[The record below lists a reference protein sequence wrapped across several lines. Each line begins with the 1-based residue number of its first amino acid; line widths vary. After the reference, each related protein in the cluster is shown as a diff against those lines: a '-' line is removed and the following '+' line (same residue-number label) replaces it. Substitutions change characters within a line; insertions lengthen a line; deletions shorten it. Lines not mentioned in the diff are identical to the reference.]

1 MRIAIFQLT
10 SQLDPACNMQKIEK
24 AAREVKWEG
33 AEALF
38 LPECFYS
45 MSDGITPTPH
55 LVSRENRAFKEIQNI
70 AAKNQIYL
78 LGGSVAYDR
87 DGTVVNRALNFNPRG
102 ELISF
107 YDKRHL
113 FACDFLR
120 DGKRKKINEG
130 DLYQKGEKIV
140 VDHIGDLKIGYGICF
155 DLRFPVQSWELREK
169 GANLLTYASAFTVPT
184 GKAHWHILLR
194 ARAIEGQ
201 CFVIAAAQWG
211 RHNSRLQ
218 SFGHSLAVD
227 PWGEILCDLGE
238 GEKWKLVDLDLDK
251 ALKVRRQIRVY
262 RNLGGVDA

>member
-10 SQLDPACNMQKIEK
+10 SQLGPGHNMPKIEK
-24 AAREVKWEG
+24 AAREVKREG

-45 MSDGITPTPH
+45 MSDGVTPTPH
-55 LVSRENRAFKEIQNI
+55 LVCENGQAFEKIQNI
-70 AAKNQIYL
+70 ALENQIYL
-78 LGGSVAYDR
+78 LGGSVAYDL
-87 DGTVVNRALNFNPRG
+87 DGVVVNRALNFNPRG

-120 DGKRKKINEG
+120 NGKRKKIDEG
-130 DLYQKGEKIV
+130 NLYQRGEKLL
-140 VDHIGDLKIGYGICF
+140 VDHIDGLKVGYGICF
-155 DLRFPVQSWELREK
+155 DLRFPVQSSQLREK
-169 GANLLTYASAFTVPT
+169 GANLLTYASAFTIPT

-194 ARAIEGQ
+194 ARAIENQ
-201 CFVIAAAQWG
+201 CFVVAAAQWG

-218 SFGHSLAVD
+218 SFGHSLVVN

-238 GEKWKLVDLDLDK
+238 GEKWELVDLDLNHVCE
-251 ALKVRRQIRVY
+251 VRRQIK
-262 RNLGGVDA
+262 LK

>member
-1 MRIAIFQLT
+1 MRIAIFQF
-10 SQLDPACNMQKIEK
+10 SGQLDPVHNMQKIEK
-24 AAREVKWEG
+24 AAREVKLEG

-45 MSDGITPTPH
+45 MGDGVAPTPH
-55 LVSRENRAFKEIQNI
+55 LVSEKGGAFEKIQNV
-70 AAKNQIYL
+70 ALQNQIYL

-87 DGTVVNRALNFNPRG
+87 DGTVVNRALNFNPSG

-120 DGKRKKINEG
+120 NGKRKKINEG
-130 DLYQKGEKIV
+130 DIYQRGEKLL
-140 VDHIGDLKIGYGICF
+140 VDQISDLKIGYGICF
-155 DLRFPVQSWELREK
+155 DLRFPVQSWQLREK

-184 GKAHWHILLR
+184 GKAHWHTLLR
-194 ARAIEGQ
+194 ARAIENQ

-211 RHNSRLQ
+211 KHNSRLQ
-218 SFGHSLAVD
+218 SFGHSLAID

-238 GEKWKLVDLDLDK
+238 GEKWELVDLDLSK
-251 ALKVRRQIRVY
+251 ALEVRGQIKVY
-262 RNLGGVDA
+262 